1 MEFLDIQTFS
11 FRLKNKKANMLTYT
25 LGVHTDYCVHALTE
39 TCKPPGWGEGDT
51 LFHKVLANYTKGKS
65 QGWWHLLISL
75 STGEVETHCGLTGRP
90 ASTTQ

>member
-1 MEFLDIQTFS
+1 MEFLDIQIFF
-11 FRLKNKKANMLTYT
+11 FRFKNIKANILTYT
-25 LGVHTDYCVHALTE
+25 LGVYSDECAHALIE
-39 TCKPPGWGEGDT
+39 TYKTPGWGGGDA

>member
-1 MEFLDIQTFS
+1 MLMHL
-11 FRLKNKKANMLTYT
+11 LKHIKLLA
-25 LGVHTDYCVHALTE
+25 GVRGGA
-39 TCKPPGWGEGDT
+39 

-75 STGEVETHCGLTGRP
+75 STGEVETYCGLTGRP